1 MANIKHAR
9 ALDRGQFARLIKIT
23 RATSR
28 YADRDVLVLMLGHK
42 AGMRI
47 TEITRI
53 TVADVMF
60 PSGRLREEVSLREV
74 VTKGCKQRCAF
85 LSSKP
90 LTEAL
95 EGYLAYRIDRGIG
108 TELGDGLPYRG
119 LLPHLPLI
127 WSSRGGGHSQNTK
140 RRTLV
145 TGEVRDYKANDSLQ
159 SHVTKLYRNA
169 GLRGGSSHSGR
180 RTFASRVLEQT
191 GDIEVVR
198 NLLGHDDISCTERYL
213 DVRPATLEAM
223 FADAV

>member
-1 MANIKHAR
+1 MANTKHAR
-9 ALDRGQFARLIKIT
+9 SLDRGQFARLIKIT

-42 AGMRI
+42 AGLRI

-53 TVADVMF
+53 TVADIMF
-60 PSGRLREEVSLREV
+60 PSGRLREEVSLREA
-74 VTKGCKQRCAF
+74 VTKGCKQRCTF

-90 LTEAL
+90 LVDAMEA
-95 EGYLAYRIDRGIG
+95 YLAYRIERDIG
-108 TELGDGLPYRG
+108 VELGDNLPYRG
-119 LLPHLPLI
+119 LLPHMPLI

-140 RRTLV
+140 RRTLA

-159 SHVTKLYRNA
+159 THVTKLYRNA

-180 RTFASRVLEQT
+180 RTFASRVLEKT

-198 NLLGHDDISCTERYL
+198 NLLGHDDISCTDRYL
-213 DVRPATLEAM
+213 DVNPKTICMM